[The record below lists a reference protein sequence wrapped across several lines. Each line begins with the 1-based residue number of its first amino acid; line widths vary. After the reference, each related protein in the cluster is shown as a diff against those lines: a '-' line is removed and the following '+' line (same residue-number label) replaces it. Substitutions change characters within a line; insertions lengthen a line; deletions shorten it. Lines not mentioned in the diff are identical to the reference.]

1 MARKSSKPKSKKPHT
16 PKDVTKEFVTPEGI
30 KNIIKNFNVQKGN
43 D

>member
-1 MARKSSKPKSKKPHT
+1 MARKSSKPKSKPTPPKKPT
-16 PKDVTKEFVTPEGI
+16 VVTPEEL

>member
-16 PKDVTKEFVTPEGI
+16 PKEFATPEGI

>member
-1 MARKSSKPKSKKPHT
+1 MARKSSKPKSKKPYT
-16 PKDVTKEFVTPEGI
+16 PRDVTPEGI

>member
-1 MARKSSKPKSKKPHT
+1 MARKSSKPK
-16 PKDVTKEFVTPEGI
+16 PKTTRPKGVTPEEI